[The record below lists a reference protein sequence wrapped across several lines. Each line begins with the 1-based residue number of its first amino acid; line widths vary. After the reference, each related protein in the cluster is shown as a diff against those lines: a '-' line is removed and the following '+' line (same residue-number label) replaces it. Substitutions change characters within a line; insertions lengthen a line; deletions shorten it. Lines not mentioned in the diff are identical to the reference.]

1 MGGHIKTCITRI
13 LILLTFRGCRLNY
26 VNWNEIPVYRIL
38 IPVYRAPRVDV
49 DDVFTLGHSR
59 VATSKPLA
67 QPHAQKTVQMGMHKP
82 HFCKK
87 SAFQFT
93 PHLIQFTAKNN
104 QLYN

>member
-13 LILLTFRGCRLNY
+13 LILLTSRGCRLNY

-59 VATSKPLA
+59 VATNTSLT
-67 QPHAQKTVQMGMHKP
+67 QLHAQKTSHMGMHKP
-82 HFCKK
+82 NFVKI
-87 SAFQFT
+87 
-93 PHLIQFTAKNN
+93 PHSSLHDT
-104 QLYN
+104 